1 MKWCKQN
8 FSDAFGEKQSKEIVW
23 LSEQHFRL
31 QSGSFPYFLI
41 TVECFYFEVIPP
53 EFCCVNVILFSSCTF
68 SVRYRWSMCSKNS
81 IWLLLNECMICRGTE
96 AEAHDKP
103 VSPSY
108 QNTSTTTVIP
118 LSGLHLCRFLCAVLH
133 IFLACVGNLLLCCAG
148 RRVGL
153 WRFLV
158 DLDTLNVVLL
168 MVPWLMT
175 CSDTDR
181 CWPWCRC

>member
-1 MKWCKQN
+1 MSSISSFSQGLSHIFWSQWNVFTLKWYLQN
-8 FSDAFGEKQSKEIVW
+8 SAMWAWF
-23 LSEQHFRL
+23 
-31 QSGSFPYFLI
+31 
-41 TVECFYFEVIPP
+41 
-53 EFCCVNVILFSSCTF
+53 LFSSSTF

-81 IWLLLNECMICRGTE
+81 IWLLLNECMICWGTE

-108 QNTSTTTVIP
+108 QNTSATTVIP
-118 LSGLHLCRFLCAVLH
+118 LSDLHLCRFLCAVLH
-133 IFLACVGNLLLCCAG
+133 IFLAWVGNLLLCCAG

-181 CWPWCRC
+181 CWPWCRW